1 MSVIKLTQD
10 HKEDIKH
17 LFFLNHTYM
26 GSKTFK
32 DERPDFQKELYN
44 FFCDT
49 YLTDL
54 KNYHAYGY
62 YNKETSK
69 IDALMSFYESIND
82 PSWYFTSG
90 RSSGNN
96 FLLKDILDKLMEYN
110 ENNGRLKFY
119 TVMNS
124 KHAKFMRKLGF
135 SDVARERYDYFDE
148 YVISPKQK
156 TFYSDHWEILYGR
169 RLLLVNTIVRCTFLK
184 KEYRVNLPNGGN
196 I

>member
-1 MSVIKLTQD
+1 
-10 HKEDIKH
+10 
-17 LFFLNHTYM
+17 
-26 GSKTFK
+26 
-32 DERPDFQKELYN
+32 
-44 FFCDT
+44 
-49 YLTDL
+49 
-54 KNYHAYGY
+54 
-62 YNKETSK
+62 
-69 IDALMSFYESIND
+69 
-82 PSWYFTSG
+82 
-90 RSSGNN
+90 
-96 FLLKDILDKLMEYN
+96 
-110 ENNGRLKFY
+110 
-119 TVMNS
+119 MNS